1 MCTRAFLAYLG
12 LYSRHWGRAMVHR
25 AVISAFVLL
34 TPIFLQAQSA
44 TVPAT
49 IKVKVKAALY
59 DRDLNLK
66 PVPHLALS
74 LHNLD
79 QEKAEPVTLQT
90 SFDGLA
96 EADLPSGR
104 YALSTSVPIEF
115 QGRSYTWDIQLT
127 LTKAETTVELSND
140 NAKATDLSGGR
151 GAKVDELSEYF
162 KRLKPSIVTVWTQ
175 EGHGTGFLVDPGGLI
190 LTNQHVI
197 SGFTYLAVQ
206 FDSRRKLE
214 AVVLAEDK
222 QQDVAVLRVNMSGL
236 TDVAIAPI
244 AEGTGFLL
252 EGERVFTI
260 GNPLDQEK
268 VLTTGI
274 VSKVDKNSIISDVN
288 INPGNSGGPL
298 FNSSGMV
305 VGITTYGKGGS
316 RGPGLSGIVP
326 IADANEAM
334 KEARQ
339 KMATTPPPSARW
351 LPVAPAMKYPIDG
364 LRALGSKPWDKDTY
378 FFKLGDFNVE
388 IITPV
393 TAFQVSQER
402 ASRAE
407 KEREKRAKKSGAP
420 AAEEEH
426 QTAEYE
432 NQYDPVIYFSV
443 SPRLREAFWKS
454 FGESMAT
461 PGGAPITM
469 RFKTDFLKM
478 RLLCGEKEVEPIR
491 PVRYPVSIQGQ
502 SAAVRVNDATYAG
515 SYSYTPDAISPE
527 CKTVNVEVFSAKEPD
542 TPLVK
547 TLDAKSVQKIWDDFE
562 PFRKAQSAANAAAA
576 K

>member
-1 MCTRAFLAYLG
+1 MLRRALVLTLLLLAPISFLA
-12 LYSRHWGRAMVHR
+12 
-25 AVISAFVLL
+25 
-34 TPIFLQAQSA
+34 QST
-44 TVPAT
+44 TV
-49 IKVKVKAALY
+49 KVKVKAALY

-66 PVPHLALS
+66 PVPHLAITMRS
-74 LHNLD
+74 LD
-79 QEKAEPVTLQT
+79 QGKGEPVTLQT

-104 YALSTSVPIEF
+104 YTLTTSAPIEF
-115 QGRSYTWDIQLT
+115 QGKSYTWEIQVT
-127 LTKAETTVELSND
+127 LVKPENLVELSND

-151 GAKVDELSEYF
+151 GAKVDELSEHF

-190 LTNQHVI
+190 VTNQHVT

-214 AVVLAEDK
+214 AVQLAEDK
-222 QQDVAVLRVNMSGL
+222 LQDVAVLRVNMSGL

-274 VSKVDKNSIISDVN
+274 VSKVDKNSIISDIN

-305 VGITTYGKGGS
+305 VGITTYGKGGRS
-316 RGPGLSGIVP
+316 GPGLSGIVP
-326 IADANEAM
+326 IADADGVL

-339 KMATTPPPSARW
+339 KMATATPPSARL
-351 LPVAPAMKYPIDG
+351 LPVAPAMKYPVDG

-378 FFKLGDFNVE
+378 FFKLGDFDVE
-388 IITPV
+388 IVTPV
-393 TAFQVSQER
+393 TAFQASQER

-420 AAEEEH
+420 AAEEQH

-454 FGESMAT
+454 FGESMAS

-491 PVRYPVSIQGQ
+491 PVRYPVSIQGRT
-502 SAAVRVNDATYAG
+502 SAVKVDDATYAG
-515 SYSYTPDAISPE
+515 SYTYLPDAISPE
-527 CKTVNVEVFSAKEPD
+527 CKTVNLEVYSVKEPD
-542 TPLVK
+542 KPLVK
-547 TLDAKSVQKIWDDFE
+547 PLEAKSVQKIWDDFE
-562 PFRKAQSAANAAAA
+562 PFRKAQSTTTPSAS